1 MQQLL
6 SYTTTIAFFSLN
18 AATIQAVVLLNL
30 MLAQGIESSGSISSS
45 LRPKC
50 TELDTTTLFNLTL

>member
-30 MLAQGIESSGSISSS
+30 MNEAFSFILYNS
-45 LRPKC
+45 LVN
-50 TELDTTTLFNLTL
+50 TLTKTLLNEQ